1 MLIYSATNTYHLLI
15 QIVDAKFC
23 TLWYSY
29 FVNIIYHYFTAL
41 KKGHGCFFENPNVP
55 ICNIHTYLGTKELQ
69 VGFWIHLHAYHTRAA
84 IIVAV
89 RNQVVDFGWE
99 VGQEFPVANCEVFH
113 GRDQAIV
120 IGIIF
125 CCNSINIILSLR

>member
-29 FVNIIYHYFTAL
+29 FVNIILPLFYSIEKMSWLLFWKSLCSYMQY
-41 KKGHGCFFENPNVP
+41 
-55 ICNIHTYLGTKELQ
+55 TYLGTKELQ